1 MAEIE
6 VQKDLKA
13 VTEKMEALVDEL
25 NQVNALREQHVAKVL
40 KNEGKIELLREED
53 TEGDPQEEVPDV
65 IKWKENKLKSVT
77 EKKEVLVQELNKV
90 NAHREQLVG
99 QVQNLQGV
107 LMYLRG
113 KDDSGTAD
121 EPEIINEGGVPEE
134 VVEAAKEAIKGKT
147 GDKDS

>member
-1 MAEIE
+1 MAEIA

-40 KNEGKIELLREED
+40 KNEGKIELLREKD

-113 KDDSGTAD
+113 KDDT
-121 EPEIINEGGVPEE
+121 PEVINEGGVPDG

>member
-1 MAEIE
+1 MAEID
-6 VQKDLKA
+6 VQNDLKA

-25 NQVNALREQHVAKVL
+25 N
-40 KNEGKIELLREED
+40 KI
-53 TEGDPQEEVPDV
+53 
-65 IKWKENKLKSVT
+65 
-77 EKKEVLVQELNKV
+77 

-113 KDDSGTAD
+113 KDGTPEDVDKEVAD
-121 EPEIINEGGVPEE
+121 ENMPQAVLD
-134 VVEAAKEAIKGKT
+134 AAHEAIKDNK

>member
-40 KNEGKIELLREED
+40 KNEGKIELLREKD

-113 KDDSGTAD
+113 KDDT
-121 EPEIINEGGVPEE
+121 PEVINEGGVPDE

>member
-1 MAEIE
+1 MTEID
-6 VQKDLKA
+6 VQNDLKA
-13 VTEKMEALVDEL
+13 VTEKMEALVD
-25 NQVNALREQHVAKVL
+25 
-40 KNEGKIELLREED
+40 
-53 TEGDPQEEVPDV
+53 
-65 IKWKENKLKSVT
+65 
-77 EKKEVLVQELNKV
+77 ELNKV

-113 KDDSGTAD
+113 KDDT
-121 EPEIINEGGVPEE
+121 PEIINEGGVPDE

>member
-1 MAEIE
+1 MAEID
-6 VQKDLKA
+6 VQNDLKA

-25 NQVNALREQHVAKVL
+25 N
-40 KNEGKIELLREED
+40 KI
-53 TEGDPQEEVPDV
+53 
-65 IKWKENKLKSVT
+65 
-77 EKKEVLVQELNKV
+77 

-113 KDDSGTAD
+113 KDDTPEDVDKEVAD
-121 EPEIINEGGVPEE
+121 ENMPQAVLD
-134 VVEAAKEAIKGKT
+134 AAHEAIKDNK